1 MTASQQ
7 STFFIH
13 DLCCPTEEQT
23 IRKKLEQLRG
33 IQSLEFNVISHKLV
47 VRHSVPQEEI
57 LRTLK
62 DIGLPGY
69 VADTAVRAKKTLS
82 NDFFVAFLISAAFW
96 QFGGIFSFFN
106 APALLPKILFLISIG
121 YGGIPIAAR
130 CFRSLKNR
138 VLDINVLM
146 TIAVLGAVGI
156 QKYGEAAAIVVLY
169 MFSLLLESKS
179 TDKARRALQDLLKF
193 TPPTATVKR
202 NGHEVSIPAEQI
214 NVGEIIVIRPG
225 ERLPL
230 DGEVVSGSS
239 SVDQAPITG
248 ESMPVPKR
256 TGDAVFA
263 GSFNQFGTLDVRVT
277 KIATDST
284 LARIIH
290 LVEDAQS
297 KKAPMQTF
305 VERFA
310 MYYTPAVFALAI
322 LVAAVPPVLFGAGFL
337 DWFYRAL
344 VLLVI
349 ACPCAFVIS
358 TPVSLIS
365 AMTNAARHGILL
377 KGGKHLE
384 TLAKVRAVAFDKTGT
399 LTRGKPVVTDILS
412 LNGMSPNDILR
423 VAASAELKSE
433 HHLAEALLVKAHESG
448 ISVSGAQVEEFT
460 AIAGKGIRATIDG
473 RLYVVGNHQ
482 LIEDMGV
489 CSPEVEEILQR
500 LELQGKTVLVLSD
513 ERSVLGVIAV
523 ADRIRAESAAA
534 VTELHRLGVEKVV
547 LLTGD
552 NEAIASATATE
563 LSLDEV
569 KAQLLPQEKL
579 QAIQELKSRHA
590 PVVMVGDGINDAPA
604 LAAADVGIAM
614 GRAGSDTALET
625 ADVVLMSDNIAKVP
639 YAIAL
644 GKRTL
649 RIIKQNIA
657 LALLTKLV
665 FLVLGVFGLT
675 SLWLAIL
682 ADDGATLVVL
692 LNGMRLLRTKA

>member
-1 MTASQQ
+1 TMTTSRQ

-13 DLCCPTEEQT
+13 DLCCATEEQT

-33 IQSLEFNVISHKLV
+33 IQSLEFNVISHKLI
-47 VRHSVPQEEI
+47 VRHSAHEEEI
-57 LRTLK
+57 LQALK

-69 VADTAVRAKKTLS
+69 VADKAVGAEKSTS
-82 NDFFVAFLISAAFW
+82 NDFLAAFLISAAFW
-96 QFGGIFSFFN
+96 EFGGIFSFFN
-106 APALLPKILFLISIG
+106 APAMLPKILFLISIG

-130 CFRSLKNR
+130 AFRSLKNR

-179 TDKARRALQDLLKF
+179 TDKARQALQELLKF

-202 NGHEVSIPAEQI
+202 NGREVSIPAEQI

-256 TGDAVFA
+256 TGDAVFG
-263 GSFNQFGTLDVRVT
+263 GSFNQLGTLDVRVI

-297 KKAPMQTF
+297 KKAPMQTL

-310 MYYTPAVFALAI
+310 LYYTPAVFALAI
-322 LVAAVPPVLFGAGFL
+322 LVAAVPPLAFGAGFL

-412 LNGMSPNDILR
+412 LNG
-423 VAASAELKSE
+423 
-433 HHLAEALLVKAHESG
+433 
-448 ISVSGAQVEEFT
+448 
-460 AIAGKGIRATIDG
+460 
-473 RLYVVGNHQ
+473 
-482 LIEDMGV
+482 
-489 CSPEVEEILQR
+489 
-500 LELQGKTVLVLSD
+500 
-513 ERSVLGVIAV
+513 
-523 ADRIRAESAAA
+523 
-534 VTELHRLGVEKVV
+534 
-547 LLTGD
+547 
-552 NEAIASATATE
+552 
-563 LSLDEV
+563 
-569 KAQLLPQEKL
+569 
-579 QAIQELKSRHA
+579 
-590 PVVMVGDGINDAPA
+590 
-604 LAAADVGIAM
+604 
-614 GRAGSDTALET
+614 
-625 ADVVLMSDNIAKVP
+625 
-639 YAIAL
+639 
-644 GKRTL
+644 
-649 RIIKQNIA
+649 
-657 LALLTKLV
+657 
-665 FLVLGVFGLT
+665 
-675 SLWLAIL
+675 
-682 ADDGATLVVL
+682 
-692 LNGMRLLRTKA
+692 

>member
-1 MTASQQ
+1 MA
-7 STFFIH
+7 
-13 DLCCPTEEQT
+13 
-23 IRKKLEQLRG
+23 
-33 IQSLEFNVISHKLV
+33 
-47 VRHSVPQEEI
+47 
-57 LRTLK
+57 
-62 DIGLPGY
+62 
-69 VADTAVRAKKTLS
+69 
-82 NDFFVAFLISAAFW
+82 
-96 QFGGIFSFFN
+96 
-106 APALLPKILFLISIG
+106 
-121 YGGIPIAAR
+121 
-130 CFRSLKNR
+130 
-138 VLDINVLM
+138 
-146 TIAVLGAVGI
+146 IAVLGAVGI

-179 TDKARRALQDLLKF
+179 TDKARQALQDLLKF
-193 TPPTATVKR
+193 TPLTATVKR
-202 NGHEVSIPAEQI
+202 NGREVSIPAEQI
-214 NVGEIIVIRPG
+214 HVGEIIVIRPG

-239 SVDQAPITG
+239 SLDQAPITG

-263 GSFNQFGTLDVRVT
+263 GSFNQLGTLDVRVT

-310 MYYTPAVFALAI
+310 LYYTPTVFALAI
-322 LVAAVPPVLFGAGFL
+322 LVAAVPPLAFGAGFL

-344 VLLVI
+344 VLLVV

-433 HHLAEALLVKAHESG
+433 HPLAEALLVKAQESG
-448 ISVSGAQVEEFT
+448 ISMSDAQVEEFT

-473 RLYVVGNHQ
+473 KKFVVGNHQ

-489 CSPEVEEILQR
+489 CSPEVEEMLQR
-500 LELQGKTVLVLSD
+500 LELQGKTALVLSD

-523 ADRIRAESAAA
+523 ADRIRAESAT
-534 VTELHRLGVEKVV
+534 VVKELHRLGIEKVV

-552 NEAIASATATE
+552 NDATASATAAE

-579 QAIQELKSRHA
+579 LAIQELKSRHA

-644 GKRTL
+644 GKRTF

-682 ADDGATLVVL
+682 ADDGATILVL
-692 LNGMRLLRTKA
+692 ANGMRLLKTKT